1 MKKSVTLIALSALA
15 VLVGCQR
22 EPVTQETSEEV
33 TGVREVTTNFVLN
46 VATSPMTKMTADAV
60 QQNHNFRGI
69 QNAKIFAYKTGTY
82 DEDDATKIPYVLK
95 TAGYDIPAT
104 QETPAVINVKEF
116 DLGLLM
122 AANALDNTGDK
133 NMESDSRRVLQ
144 LSIPVG
150 VDAVLMYGKAVKGAN
165 DSDMEYGCTYDYVY
179 NTLQKANSVSSVP
192 ANTQF
197 YAHPILDA
205 SVKPKYEAT
214 ADMMIA
220 VINKI
225 LATEID
231 ATPSASFGPSGAQ
244 VTFNNLPALSWAQLG
259 HQYEIDKIADSRYSS
274 TDSHVEKLDHPVSG
288 LEEVLGKCYYLFTYI
303 RPANLPDGVT
313 EGSDAWKAWILN
325 NLGTAVP
332 YGEYR
337 AGSSFSVQKMIIDM
351 YKIISAAKDAIPT
364 NENEANATRLADVII
379 GTAENFF
386 NSTDGTYKSVANV
399 KTALGSSWSS
409 EFSIVTDLNDY
420 PGQFNV
426 PEGAAQLGFH
436 AQGSPISGSSDV
448 YAEDLFF
455 YYHPNHPLVNPLMT
469 TFEPRK
475 YLYPAELWYYVNSP
489 IRVTSKDVAVD
500 DYPNGVT
507 PWNTTSSWTAGEWE
521 SPGQVASA
529 TRAVAVTNSLNY
541 GVALLKS
548 NVSTS
553 ATILEDNRAA
563 LTDESTNR
571 QITVSGSQIV
581 LKGILIGGVNPRM
594 NWQFTR
600 FYTQAETPS
609 SSEDLSLF
617 DGVIYDQ
624 IPTKPAIS
632 SSITNYTLVYD
643 NYNSSEAASN
653 QNDVFVALEFENGGD
668 AFWGRDNLIPT
679 GGTFYLVGK
688 LPKPTADQIT
698 GFASKWPTDHQ
709 IPPVYG
715 INGVDDY
722 TAVSAKPGE
731 SKKIPRIFIQDFMTT
746 ANFTIGTKS
755 LQHAYYSVP
764 DLRAS
769 QMSLGLS
776 VDLQWNTGLS
786 FDVPL

>member
-22 EPVTQETSEEV
+22 EPVTQETPEEV

-46 VATSPMTKMTADAV
+46 VATSPMTKMTADVV

-69 QNAKIFAYKTGTY
+69 QNAKIFAYKTGIY
-82 DEDDATKIPYVLK
+82 DKTDATKIPYVLNT
-95 TAGYDIPAT
+95 TAPAT
-104 QETPAVINVKEF
+104 DDVKVF

-122 AANALDNTGDK
+122 AANSLDNTGNK

-165 DSDMEYGCTYDYVY
+165 DSDQDYGCTFDYNY
-179 NTLQKANSVSSVP
+179 NDPNKPNTVSSTP
-192 ANTQF
+192 ASTQF

-205 SVKPKYEAT
+205 TVKPKYEAT

-231 ATPSASFGPSGAQ
+231 AAASASFGPSGAQ
-244 VTFNNLPALSWAQLG
+244 VTFYDLPKLSWAQLG
-259 HQYEIDKIADSRYSS
+259 HRYEIDKVANPRYGLADPN
-274 TDSHVEKLDHPVSG
+274 VEKLDHPVTG

-303 RPANLPDGVT
+303 RPANIPDGKP
-313 EGSDAWKAWILN
+313 EGSDAWKEWILD
-325 NLGTAVP
+325 NLGTAAP

-337 AGSSFSVQKMIIDM
+337 AGSSFAVQKMIIDM

-364 NENEANATRLADVII
+364 NETEANATRLADVII
-379 GTAENFF
+379 GTAEGFF
-386 NSTDGTYKSVANV
+386 NNTDGTYKTVANV
-399 KTALGSSWSS
+399 KSALGTSWK
-409 EFSIVTDLNDY
+409 EAFSIVTDLNDY

-426 PEGAAQLGFH
+426 PEGAAQLGFY
-436 AQGSPISGSSDV
+436 AQGSPKSGSSDV
-448 YAEDLFF
+448 YADDEFF

-489 IRVTSKDVAVD
+489 IRVTSKDVAVN

-507 PWNTTSSWTAGEWE
+507 PWNTASSWTAGEWE

-541 GVALLKS
+541 GVALLQS
-548 NVSTS
+548 NVSVT
-553 ATILEDNRAA
+553 ATTLLDNRAA
-563 LTDESTNR
+563 LTDETTNR
-571 QITVSGSQIV
+571 QIPVSGCQIA
-581 LKGILIGGVNPRM
+581 LKGVLVGGVNPRM

-609 SSEDLSLF
+609 SSEDLSKF

-632 SSITNYTLVYD
+632 SPITNYTLVYD
-643 NYNSSEAASN
+643 NYNSSEADSN

-668 AFWGRDNLIPT
+668 PFWGRDNLIPT

-688 LPKPTADQIT
+688 LPKPDSGQISD
-698 GFASKWPTDHQ
+698 FASKWPTDHQ

-722 TAVSAKPGE
+722 TAASAKPGE
-731 SKKIPRIFIQDFMTT
+731 SKKIPRIFIQDFMTI
-746 ANFTIGTKS
+746 ANFKIGAES